1 MNWRQRLGDAIPSPD
16 YMKLWAGEAISW
28 VGDSLGGMA
37 LSVMLLKNTG
47 KAMTLSISSII
58 GWLPV
63 VLLGPLA
70 GVLLDRFSRRWVM
83 VLADLARGLTT
94 LGLAFLIA
102 RGYTGIVYAYGWTLL
117 MSIFRVPYTPA
128 TMAIIPSLVKPDQL
142 QRANSLQSMAMS
154 ISGIIGPALAGV
166 AIAAF
171 GAPIAL
177 TIDAA
182 SFFLSAGLVALV
194 RPQDEP
200 QPTQQRRQPALRQF
214 NEGLKFFAATP
225 LAVILLLST
234 IIANAT
240 NQAGGQSMQVHVLK
254 TLAASPSVLGL
265 IGSASAAA
273 MLLGSV
279 VLYSRKKWPALGRIL
294 LISTAV
300 GGLAYVLVALPRRA
314 EYIPFIMAGC
324 AAAGPFLGMAV
335 STLYQQITPPEL
347 RGRVFAVRSTL
358 STIMTPLTTL
368 AAGWA
373 IDAIGTKVVLTAIGA
388 CALVAVGCLALTRT
402 ARTSPYFRAERK
414 EDTAATA

>member
-1 MNWRQRLGDAIPSPD
+1 MNWRQRLCDAIPSPD

-47 KAMTLSISSII
+47 KAMTLSIGSII

-94 LGLAFLIA
+94 LGLAFLVA
-102 RGYTGIVYAYGWTLL
+102 RGHTGIVYAYGWMLL
-117 MSIFRVPYTPA
+117 MAIFRVPYTPA
-128 TMAIIPSLVKPDQL
+128 TMAIIPSLVKSDQL

-154 ISGIIGPALAGV
+154 ISGIIGPALAGI

-182 SFFLSAGLVALV
+182 SFFLSASLVALV

-234 IIANAT
+234 IIVNAS
-240 NQAGGQSMQVHVLK
+240 NQAGSQAMQVHVLK

-294 LISTAV
+294 LISTAA
-300 GGLAYVLVALPRRA
+300 GGLAYLLVALPRRV
-314 EYIPFIMAGC
+314 EWLPFIMAGC
-324 AAAGPFLGMAV
+324 AAAGPFMGMAV
-335 STLYQQITPPEL
+335 STIYQQITPPEL

-358 STIMTPLTTL
+358 STIMTPITTL

-373 IDAIGTKVVLTAIGA
+373 IDAIGTRVVLMAIGV

-402 ARTSPYFRAERK
+402 ARTSPYFRAEKK
-414 EDTAATA
+414 EDAAATA